1 MSWASLS
8 APSPLL
14 SPECETKVQRAVRA
28 VGRVS
33 YDPISPVY
41 ELMIQ
46 ISAMGSSGAA
56 GLVLTSS
63 CRMAAG
69 GCSTREAKSLCAGGA
84 EQGDLPG
91 VLFLRFIPD
100 LGWLPP
106 LTLSPVVCAVSA
118 VGDEAGRMQH

>member
-8 APSPLL
+8 APSPIL
-14 SPECETKVQRAVRA
+14 SPECETKVQRAARA

-69 GCSTREAKSLCAGGA
+69 GSSTREAKASVLG
-84 EQGDLPG
+84 EQSK
-91 VLFLRFIPD
+91 V
-100 LGWLPP
+100 
-106 LTLSPVVCAVSA
+106 TCQVSCS
-118 VGDEAGRMQH
+118 